1 MSKFGLT
8 GRIGS
13 GKTTVMEMLAEKGA
27 KTFYSDCR
35 IHQFYKDHQ
44 HPIYK
49 KVRETFP
56 ESKLGKEISRKKL
69 AEVVFTDKHKLK
81 KLEQIV
87 HPAIIKA
94 LREWLKSSKE
104 KNICVAE
111 IPLLFEK
118 KLEKIFDKNILVKVE
133 NDILIA
139 RLKENYNFCDQEIK
153 QRLSLHLPVVE
164 SEKKSDFV
172 LENNSDLK
180 NLEKEVNLLWQKINQ
195 I

>member
-1 MSKFGLT
+1 MFKFGLT

-13 GKTTVMEMLAEKGA
+13 GKTTVMEILAKKGA
-27 KTFYSDCR
+27 KTFYSDYT

-69 AEVVFTDKHKLK
+69 AEVVFADRNKLK

-87 HPAIIKA
+87 HPAIIKV
-94 LREWLKSSKE
+94 LGEWLKSNKE
-104 KNICVAE
+104 KNICVTE

-118 KLEKIFDKNILVKVE
+118 KLEKIFDKNILIKVK
-133 NDILIA
+133 NDILIE
-139 RLKENYNFCDQEIK
+139 RLKEKYNFCDQEIK
-153 QRLSLHLPVVE
+153 QRLSLYLPITE

-195 I
+195 N